1 VFLLVIGFGYSYFW
15 TASSM
20 IYLLMRRQ
28 VDDTDLEEIHLEEE
42 EEEPFQPTAPAA
54 PPAVKSSAP
63 GNLTMLEP
71 PTLRPAPKPAEAP
84 KPANETPVATPTE
97 PTSPTPT
104 GGEPGNAPSASEEP
118 KP

>member
-1 VFLLVIGFGYSYFW
+1 
-15 TASSM
+15 M

-71 PTLRPAPKPAEAP
+71 PTLRPAPKPAEGAQAGQRDAGGDTDRADFADADRRRAGQRP
-84 KPANETPVATPTE
+84 VGVGRAETVV
-97 PTSPTPT
+97 
-104 GGEPGNAPSASEEP
+104 GDQF
-118 KP
+118 